1 MKPSV
6 FLFSDTQIKMEAF
19 VEDLNNLLNTGE
31 IPNLFPYDE
40 RASIFEVVRVAAKKA
55 GRMLESPQV
64 LIPSGTTVQLSMC
77 SSTRISHFILPRGR

>member
-6 FLFSDTQIKMEAF
+6 FLFSDTQIKSEVF

-64 LIPSGTTVQLSMC
+64 RMVLQ
-77 SSTRISHFILPRGR
+77 ISVTWMMLLLCNI